1 MTLIRSLFF
10 TVWLFFWTA
19 LLGTAYLPLLVF
31 PRQIMARCLRVWAHV
46 MLFGLRWINGIKIEI
61 RGQEHIP
68 TGAALIA
75 GKHMGMLDTIVPF
88 VVLPDVCF
96 VMKRELTYIPL
107 FGWHA
112 MKATMIWMQ
121 RNSPQPMQVRL
132 PRLSSALITSGT
144 WLLLALGPAKA
155 EIPGHRYVWGELPF
169 NFITPERVVEGKT
182 TCITDNYGNGGRRQ
196 NNRHNANGNWNNNWN
211 GTARYN
217 QTSSTYTTCTT
228 IPPRVIPSSSST
240 KLLLVQYDCT
250 DQTYDAKGDG
260 KAWQSVREGYGD
272 GVVGQF
278 RRLCN
283 PNRDPGEVQAF

>member
-1 MTLIRSLFF
+1 
-10 TVWLFFWTA
+10 
-19 LLGTAYLPLLVF
+19 
-31 PRQIMARCLRVWAHV
+31 
-46 MLFGLRWINGIKIEI
+46 
-61 RGQEHIP
+61 
-68 TGAALIA
+68 
-75 GKHMGMLDTIVPF
+75 
-88 VVLPDVCF
+88 
-96 VMKRELTYIPL
+96 
-107 FGWHA
+107 
-112 MKATMIWMQ
+112 MIWMQ
-121 RNSPQPMQVRL
+121 RNRPQPMQVRL

-211 GTARYN
+211 GNARYN
-217 QTSSTYTTCTT
+217 QTSTTYTTCTT